1 MARFLLALLAAC
13 SSLPIHAGIVT
24 YELSGAAQ
32 GALLD
37 AFGKPFSAVLSWD
50 TDTPDGCLSP
60 EFGCYSGAGVTGF
73 SLHYAG
79 FDLIT
84 SPILGPS
91 TLGPALDVYRPT
103 GPQPHQF
110 RFSALLPAQL
120 GFDSIEATIQL
131 FDDTR
136 TVFADDSLP
145 SSLHLSDFSQ
155 AQLSL
160 SAFPEGE
167 VGNLAATSDITGV
180 AAVPV
185 PPTVL
190 LMVLG
195 LLISGLARSQDSG
208 PGYPPSRGL
217 LHGVKENRGMT
228 YNCERAG
235 EDTIECNFVVTTIR
249 RGVPDDEIQEKIAVL
264 ADTLLDEAETKGA
277 CGSTLAELQSFTDPS
292 AVLPDGRSVAGWKA
306 ENPELFAEIESTVS
320 HLTEF
325 CDDPSE
331 SSARD
336 FAAFSVESDAATCR
350 ISSQTY
356 SSVFKQLESN
366 EGIWIV
372 ESGPSGACGVLRTDR
387 FVWEPALTG
396 GFGFYNYISSK
407 RVLNKDGSV
416 KAVTGEIPCS
426 SFDEEEYPYSWESR
440 QVFLRCKSF
449 EFKVL

>member
-277 CGSTLAELQSFTDPS
+277 CGSTLAE
-292 AVLPDGRSVAGWKA
+292 R
-306 ENPELFAEIESTVS
+306 
-320 HLTEF
+320 
-325 CDDPSE
+325 
-331 SSARD
+331 
-336 FAAFSVESDAATCR
+336 
-350 ISSQTY
+350 SQTY